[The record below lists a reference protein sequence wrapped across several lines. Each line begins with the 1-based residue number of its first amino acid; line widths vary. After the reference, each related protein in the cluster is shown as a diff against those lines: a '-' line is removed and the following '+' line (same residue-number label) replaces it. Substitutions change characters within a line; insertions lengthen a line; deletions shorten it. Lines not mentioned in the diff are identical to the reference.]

1 MTTFNNNI
9 TMSETINTKE
19 YKVMFKF
26 GAWLSKETF
35 TAESDAEAIFDA
47 DAIVNNSNLKNWQN
61 GVALWCGNRMVKQY

>member
-47 DAIVNNSNLKNWQN
+47 DAIVNNSNLKNLQN